1 MTFDYFLDTMKIVI
15 EFTILHTREGMEKHN
30 TERRAAIAAGNEEL
44 YQKLILKTANWEQL
58 TSQLVQANLY
68 QQLKV
73 PKPVFEKSMQ
83 VYMMEPEKRT
93 IYEEEIQKLRDSL
106 RTRTQQKLTR
116 DQCISSVKLLEQFK
130 LDAQMKMYDIVRSQK
145 LAPPMINAI
154 IKVEK
159 LKADDIFFNQTGFE
173 EEDVEPSIKELGLEE
188 DPELKA
194 IIDEFSKKSA
204 EFLDAKKDET
214 AKMIQLAKDIQEAA
228 KKKKEEEVAEKA
240 KPSTPAELLGMETSA
255 AALF

>member
-1 MTFDYFLDTMKIVI
+1 
-15 EFTILHTREGMEKHN
+15 
-30 TERRAAIAAGNEEL
+30 
-44 YQKLILKTANWEQL
+44 
-58 TSQLVQANLY
+58 
-68 QQLKV
+68 
-73 PKPVFEKSMQ
+73 
-83 VYMMEPEKRT
+83 MEPEKRT
-93 IYEEEIQKLRDSL
+93 VYEEEIQKLRDSL
-106 RTRTQQKLTR
+106 RTRERQKLTR
-116 DQCISSVKLLEQFK
+116 EQCISSVKLLEQFK
-130 LDAQMKMYDIVRSQK
+130 LAAQKKMYDIVRSQK

-194 IIDEFSKKSA
+194 VIDEYAKLSQ

-214 AKMIQLAKDIQEAA
+214 AKLIQMAKDMQEAA
-228 KKKKEEEVAEKA
+228 KKKKEEEEAQKL
-240 KPSTPAELLGMETSA
+240 KPTSPGELLSNETSA

>member
-1 MTFDYFLDTMKIVI
+1 
-15 EFTILHTREGMEKHN
+15 
-30 TERRAAIAAGNEEL
+30 
-44 YQKLILKTANWEQL
+44 
-58 TSQLVQANLY
+58 
-68 QQLKV
+68 
-73 PKPVFEKSMQ
+73 
-83 VYMMEPEKRT
+83 MMEPEKRT
-93 IYEEEIQKLRDSL
+93 VYEEEIQKLRDSL
-106 RTRTQQKLTR
+106 RTRQQQKLTR

-130 LDAQMKMYDIVRSQK
+130 LDAQVKMYDIVRSQK

-194 IIDEFSKKSA
+194 IIDEYAKKST
-204 EFLDAKKDET
+204 EFLEAKKDET

-228 KKKKEEEVAEKA
+228 KKKKEEEAAEKT
-240 KPSTPAELLGMETSA
+240 KPTTPAELLGMETNA